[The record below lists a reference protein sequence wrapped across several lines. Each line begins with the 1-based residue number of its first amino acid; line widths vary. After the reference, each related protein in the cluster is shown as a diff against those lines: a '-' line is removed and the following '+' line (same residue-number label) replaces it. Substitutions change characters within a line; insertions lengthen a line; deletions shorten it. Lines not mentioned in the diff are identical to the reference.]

1 MNIPPK
7 IQSLVAEF
15 AANLPAEAKRDYFR
29 LHRYR
34 FEALL
39 AAVPPG
45 PGLRRALEI
54 GVNPGLCTELLVRA
68 GYKVSGTDLFP
79 EHRAELW
86 QRLGVEVRRWNID
99 HEPCPYAEESFD
111 LIFFSE
117 VIEHLAN
124 PPIEALA
131 DIGARLVPGGYLVI
145 TTPNQFYLKS
155 RLRTLADIMLGRPF
169 DHDQE
174 FRRWAGLKSEARY
187 YTHSRLFTMPQLR
200 WMVEQAGLRVASSAF
215 CDPWER
221 VGLEPDRIVRHPLR
235 WGAKAAISLA
245 TRALP
250 STRSMLLLVAQRP
263 VVQSPPIRV

>member
-1 MNIPPK
+1 MNIPK
-7 IQSLVAEF
+7 HIYTLVAEF
-15 AANLPAEAKRDYFR
+15 AANLPPEAKRDYFR

-39 AAVPPG
+39 AAVPLVPG
-45 PGLRRALEI
+45 RRVLEI

-68 GYKVSGTDLFP
+68 GYHVSGTDLFP

-99 HEPCPYAEESFD
+99 HEPCPYPQGSFD
-111 LIFFSE
+111 IVFFSE

-124 PPIEALA
+124 PPTEALG
-131 DIGARLVPGGYLVI
+131 DIGALLVPGGYLVI

-155 RLRTLADIMLGRPF
+155 RLRTLADIVLGRPF
-169 DHDQE
+169 DHDDE
-174 FRRWAGLKSEARY
+174 FRRWAALKSEARY
-187 YTHSRLFTMPQLR
+187 YTHSRLFSMAQLR
-200 WMVEQAGLRVASSAF
+200 WMSEQAGLKVARTAF

-221 VGLEPDRIVRHPLR
+221 VGLERDRILRHPAR

-245 TRALP
+245 TRAIPP
-250 STRSMLLLVAQRP
+250 SRSMLLLVAQRP
-263 VVQSPPIRV
+263 A